1 MNNLGLPFAIFLDSD
16 RMSDGEET
24 KNTRL
29 VSLNQSH
36 GVKAFHTRKREAENY
51 LHPDLFN
58 GEVEI
63 EDFNDVKEE
72 VYKFNNKVRR
82 NKILEKYWV
91 QMNFGQIRER
101 EIFIDESG
109 NQHFELTEIVRELL
123 DII

>member
-1 MNNLGLPFAIFLDSD
+1 M
-16 RMSDGEET
+16 
-24 KNTRL
+24 
-29 VSLNQSH
+29 SLNQSH